1 MIYKVFPKSSP
12 KEPIMTLNA
21 SNLEEAYMK
30 ALQIKQLESFDF
42 DKLFIVEKSNLVE
55 SPSVGA
61 ANLLFD

>member
-42 DKLFIVEKSNLVE
+42 DKLFTVEKSNLVE
-55 SPSVGA
+55 SPNVGA
-61 ANLLFD
+61 ANLLLG

>member
-42 DKLFIVEKSNLVE
+42 DKLFTVEKFNLVE
-55 SPSVGA
+55 SPNVGA
-61 ANLLFD
+61 VNLLLG